1 MRKMANRPFKECKCS
16 TCHELTRSA
25 NGYCDKHQYLAVKN
39 ETMRQAY
46 YDRYSRNKK
55 TKQHYQSKEHKIWAK
70 AIAAKSHGLCV
81 MCSTPSNPTIGTEAD
96 HIIPIE
102 TDEGWKR
109 RLEINNGQWLCHRCH
124 MKKTAQDRKKYAQ
137 KN

>member
-1 MRKMANRPFKECKCS
+1 MCQQFR
-16 TCHELTRSA
+16 TSA
-25 NGYCDKHQYLAVKN
+25 PLPLRVPWL
-39 ETMRQAY
+39 QA
-46 YDRYSRNKK
+46 
-55 TKQHYQSKEHKIWAK
+55 HYQSKEHKIWAK

-124 MKKTAQDRKKYAQ
+124 MKKTAQDRKKYTQ
-137 KN
+137 KNQ